1 MSLHHAAYKDVSRDV
16 FNAVADRIR
25 ADKELDIPI
34 TIYYNG
40 TALYGDVTIK
50 GRGGAS
56 KEFKKHLAFLTKN
69 TVNKIL
75 KVRVLTG
82 ALSFCLE
89 GATNEIPLHKANR
102 IFINVWTALRM

>member
-56 KEFKKHLAFLTKN
+56 KEFKK
-69 TVNKIL
+69 
-75 KVRVLTG
+75 
-82 ALSFCLE
+82 ALSIF
-89 GATNEIPLHKANR
+89 NEEYCK
-102 IFINVWTALRM
+102 

>member
-40 TALYGDVTIK
+40 TALYGDVTIE

-56 KEFKKHLAFLTKN
+56 KEFKK
-69 TVNKIL
+69 
-75 KVRVLTG
+75 
-82 ALSFCLE
+82 ALSIF
-89 GATNEIPLHKANR
+89 NEENCK
-102 IFINVWTALRM
+102 

>member
-40 TALYGDVTIK
+40 TALYGDVTI
-50 GRGGAS
+50 GGAS
-56 KEFKKHLAFLTKN
+56 KEFKK
-69 TVNKIL
+69 
-75 KVRVLTG
+75 
-82 ALSFCLE
+82 ALSIF
-89 GATNEIPLHKANR
+89 NEEYCK
-102 IFINVWTALRM
+102 